1 MVWLVTHMWV
11 ALLGAAFLG
20 LLFGWSFRGILLK
33 GKSRQAVVERD
44 VAQTELDQ
52 AKAEI
57 DSLYAAQRKAPEDD
71 TPQVAA
77 VVSSPSEQE
86 EREAKLRQ
94 LGEEL
99 AKSKEE
105 IEALRSEVLD
115 DKTAVTAGA
124 AALAGAGA
132 AAVIAGG
139 SNGEGPRL
147 DDDLDQADAT
157 LEWRNRYLESR
168 VRSLETQVHES
179 SNAAVAVEVETED
192 ETPTEPTGQPPVVV
206 EGEESPEQ
214 ELARLRW
221 RNRYLEGRVAY
232 YEGGEG
238 EVEVEAGSNGHG
250 GLAAAAGAA
259 VATAASALVSD
270 DESAEASESDDVE
283 TAADAVLHALE
294 NEEVAIDPVD
304 PEKPDTLDKPRGT
317 SGDDLTEI
325 SGIGPKIQD
334 VLHEMGVYHFDQ
346 VADWSAENVAW
357 VDEQLSFSG
366 RIDREEWVSQAKA
379 LTEAVAEDA

>member
-1 MVWLVTHMWV
+1 
-11 ALLGAAFLG
+11 
-20 LLFGWSFRGILLK
+20 
-33 GKSRQAVVERD
+33 
-44 VAQTELDQ
+44 
-52 AKAEI
+52 
-57 DSLYAAQRKAPEDD
+57 
-71 TPQVAA
+71 
-77 VVSSPSEQE
+77 
-86 EREAKLRQ
+86 
-94 LGEEL
+94 
-99 AKSKEE
+99 
-105 IEALRSEVLD
+105 
-115 DKTAVTAGA
+115 
-124 AALAGAGA
+124 
-132 AAVIAGG
+132 
-139 SNGEGPRL
+139 
-147 DDDLDQADAT
+147 

-168 VRSLETQVHES
+168 VRSLETQAHEL
-179 SNAAVAVEVETED
+179 SNAAVVVEIETESETED
-192 ETPTEPTGQPPVVV
+192 EAPAEPTGQPPVVV
-206 EGEESPEQ
+206 EGEETPQQ

-238 EVEVEAGSNGHG
+238 EVEAEAGSNGHG

-259 VATAASALVSD
+259 VAAAAATALVSD
-270 DESAEASESDDVE
+270 DDDNEASESDDDE

-294 NEEVAIDPVD
+294 NEEAVTEPAPDPVD
-304 PEKPDTLDKPRGT
+304 PEKPDTLDKPRGK

-325 SGIGPKIQD
+325 SGVGPKIQD